1 MRESAWTVSEEIF
14 GNTQKGSRMSETREK
29 LEQMGFR
36 ILDAVRTELLLSM
49 RFMAPALGSLG
60 FKMDLATSSAGTD
73 AAYIR
78 FNPGFLLQV
87 YVERP
92 RRMNRMYVHMLMHCL
107 FRHMFSA
114 REREDPE
121 LWDLCCDIAAESV
134 VDSMTYDVI
143 ARSHSPF
150 REDWYEK
157 LETEVKIL
165 TAEKIYAWFLE
176 RDRNYAVEEAL
187 RREFTVDDHSFWQ
200 RMEDEE
206 EPRKNPPGAPP
217 GAPRDSGGEGKQE
230 TEQRSR
236 DLKPVNPKEDE
247 WKKNAEKIEADLDI
261 MGKEKSQEHG
271 SLSRI
276 LRFESRKRTDYR
288 EFLQRFSILR
298 EEAGIDLD
306 SFDYGFY
313 YYGMEMY
320 GNMPLIEEN
329 EFREIRKVD
338 SLVIAI
344 DTSASCQKVLVQ
356 QFINET
362 ADLLSGIGNFF
373 KKTEIHLIECD
384 DKVQN
389 DRLITDLSQLQEFA
403 QEFEVKGGFGTDFR
417 PVFNYIEDLRAA
429 GELENIKGLMYFTDG
444 FGEYPEKPTDYDTA
458 FVFFRDEELDDTGV
472 PDWAIK
478 LFLTPEGME
487 TVERRGGTN

>member
-1 MRESAWTVSEEIF
+1 
-14 GNTQKGSRMSETREK
+14 MSDTREK

-49 RFMAPALGSLG
+49 RFMAPALNSLG

-92 RRMNRMYVHMLMHCL
+92 RRMNRMYMHMLIHCL

-114 REREDPE
+114 RDREDPE

-143 ARSHSPF
+143 ARSHSTF
-150 REDWYEK
+150 REGWYEK
-157 LETEVKIL
+157 LESEVTIL
-165 TAEKIYAWFLE
+165 TAEKIYAWFME
-176 RDRNYAVEEAL
+176 RDRDYAMEEAL

-206 EPRKNPPGAPP
+206 PQEKPPGTPPGAPP
-217 GAPRDSGGEGKQE
+217 DNDGQDGQQE
-230 TEQRSR
+230 TQDSR
-236 DLKPVNPKEDE
+236 HLKPINPKEDE
-247 WKKNAEKIEADLDI
+247 WKKNAEQIEADLDLI
-261 MGKEKSQEHG
+261 GKERSEEYG

-313 YYGMEMY
+313 YYGMELY

-329 EFREIRKVD
+329 EYREANRIRT
-338 SLVIAI
+338 LVIAI
-344 DTSASCQKVLVQ
+344 DTSASCQETLVQ
-356 QFINET
+356 RFVNET
-362 ADLLSGIGNFF
+362 AAVLESIAGFYETFEVHIL
-373 KKTEIHLIECD
+373 ECD
-384 DKVQN
+384 EHVQGERVLHSTGELERYAR
-389 DRLITDLSQLQEFA
+389 DFHVR
-403 QEFEVKGGFGTDFR
+403 GGFGTDFR
-417 PVFNYIEDLRAA
+417 PVFARVEEMRKTGEIRDLA
-429 GELENIKGLMYFTDG
+429 GLMYFTDG
-444 FGEYPEKPTDYDTA
+444 MGAYPEKATDYDTA
-458 FVFFRDEELDDTGV
+458 FVFFNDDELDDTKV
-472 PDWAIK
+472 PDWALRLYLMDGK
-478 LFLTPEGME
+478 N
-487 TVERRGGTN
+487 TVEVRKSSLAEELEEKTT

>member
-1 MRESAWTVSEEIF
+1 
-14 GNTQKGSRMSETREK
+14 MSETREK
-29 LEQMGFR
+29 LEEMGFR
-36 ILDAVRTELLLSM
+36 ILDAVRTELLVSM
-49 RFMAPALGSLG
+49 RFMAPALNSLG
-60 FKMDLATSSAGTD
+60 FKMDLATASAGTD

-92 RRMNRMYVHMLMHCL
+92 RRLNRMYLHMLLHCL

-114 REREDPE
+114 GEKEDPD

-134 VDSMTYDVI
+134 VDAMSYDVI
-143 ARSHSPF
+143 ARTHNPF
-150 REDWYEK
+150 REAWYER
-157 LETEVKIL
+157 LQSEVKIL
-165 TAEKIYAWFLE
+165 TAEKIYDWFLH
-176 RDRNYAVEEAL
+176 RDRDYSAEVDL
-187 RREFTVDDHSFWQ
+187 MREFTVDDHSFWQ

-206 EPRKNPPGAPP
+206 SPQKKPPGAPP
-217 GAPRDSGGEGKQE
+217 NRDGDGRQE
-230 TEQRSR
+230 TEQTSR

-247 WKKNAEKIEADLDI
+247 WKKNAERIEADIDI
-261 MGKEKSQEHG
+261 MGKERSEETG

-276 LRFESRKRTDYR
+276 LRFEMRKRTDYR

-298 EEAGIDLD
+298 EEAGVDLD

-313 YYGMEMY
+313 YYGMELY

-329 EFREIRKVD
+329 EFREVRKVD

-356 QFINET
+356 QFLHET
-362 ADLLSGIGNFF
+362 ADLLSGIGSFF

-384 DKVQN
+384 DKVQ
-389 DRLITDLSQLQEFA
+389 DDILITDPAQLA
-403 QEFEVKGGFGTDFR
+403 QYAEEFEVKGGFGTDFR

-429 GELENIKGLMYFTDG
+429 GELENLRGLMYFTDG
-444 FGEYPEKPTDYDTA
+444 FGEYPKKPTDYDTA
-458 FVFFRDEELDDTGV
+458 FVFWKDEELDDTGV

-478 LFLTPEGME
+478 LFLEPDEDGARVTIAAESAIPAGSWA
-487 TVERRGGTN
+487 

>member
-1 MRESAWTVSEEIF
+1 
-14 GNTQKGSRMSETREK
+14 MSETRVK
-29 LEQMGFR
+29 LEEMGFR

-49 RFMAPALGSLG
+49 RFMAPALNSLG
-60 FKMDLATSSAGTD
+60 FKMDLRTSSVGTD

-87 YVERP
+87 YIERP
-92 RRMNRMYVHMLMHCL
+92 RRMNRTYVHILLHCL

-114 REREDPE
+114 RDREDPE

-134 VDSMTYDVI
+134 VDSMSYDVI
-143 ARSHSPF
+143 ARSHSTF
-150 REDWYEK
+150 REGWYEK
-157 LETEVKIL
+157 LEGELKIL
-165 TAEKIYAWFLE
+165 TAEKIYAWFLS
-176 RDRNYAVEEAL
+176 RDRDYSVEEAL

-200 RMEDEE
+200 RMEDDE
-206 EPRKNPPGAPP
+206 EPQKKPKEAPPGAPP
-217 GAPRDSGGEGKQE
+217 NKEGEDGQQKTQE
-230 TEQRSR
+230 SR
-236 DLKPVNPKEDE
+236 DLKPVRPKEDE
-247 WKKNAEKIEADLDI
+247 WKKNAEQIEADLEI
-261 MGKEKSQEHG
+261 MGMGKEKSDEHG

-313 YYGMEMY
+313 YYGMELY

-356 QFINET
+356 QFLNET
-362 ADLLSGIGNFF
+362 ADLLSGISSFF
-373 KKTEIHLIECD
+373 KKTQIHLIECD
-384 DKVQN
+384 DQVQN
-389 DRLITDLSQLQEFA
+389 DRVITDLSDLQQYA
-403 QEFEVKGGFGTDFR
+403 REFEVKGGFGTDFR
-417 PVFNYIEDLRAA
+417 PVFNYVEDLRA
-429 GELENIKGLMYFTDG
+429 ENLKGLMYFTDG
-444 FGEYPEKPTDYDTA
+444 FGEYPRKPTDYETA
-458 FVFFRDEELDDTGV
+458 FVFWRDEELDDTGV
-472 PDWAIK
+472 PDWAMK

-487 TVERRGGTN
+487 TVEKREGAN

>member
-1 MRESAWTVSEEIF
+1 
-14 GNTQKGSRMSETREK
+14 MSQTREK

-49 RFMAPALGSLG
+49 RFMAPALNSLG

-114 REREDPE
+114 RDREDPE

-143 ARSHSPF
+143 ARTHSPF
-150 REDWYEK
+150 REEWYER
-157 LETEVKIL
+157 LESEVKIL
-165 TAEKIYAWFLE
+165 TAEKIYAWFLDRE
-176 RDRNYAVEEAL
+176 RNYAVEDAL

-200 RMEDEE
+200 RLEDEQ
-206 EPRKNPPGAPP
+206 EPQKNPPGTPP
-217 GAPRDSGGEGKQE
+217 GAPNNEGDQGKQE
-230 TEQRSR
+230 TEQSSR

-261 MGKEKSQEHG
+261 MGKERSQEYG

-288 EFLQRFSILR
+288 EFLQRFSVLR
-298 EEAGIDLD
+298 EEAGIDPD

-329 EFREIRKVD
+329 EMREIRKVD

-356 QFINET
+356 QFLNET
-362 ADLLSGIGNFF
+362 ADLLSGIGSFF

-384 DKVQN
+384 DRVQN
-389 DRLITDLSQLQEFA
+389 DRVITDLSQLQQYA
-403 QEFEVKGGFGTDFR
+403 QGFEVKGGFGTDFR

-429 GELENIKGLMYFTDG
+429 GKLENLKGLMYFTDG
-444 FGEYPEKPTDYDTA
+444 FGEYPKKPTNYDTA

-478 LFLTPEGME
+478 LFLTPEGIE
-487 TVERRGGTN
+487 TEDRRGGTN

>member
-1 MRESAWTVSEEIF
+1 
-14 GNTQKGSRMSETREK
+14 MSETREK

-49 RFMAPALGSLG
+49 RFMAPALGSLE
-60 FKMDLATSSAGTD
+60 FKMDLATASAGTD

-114 REREDPE
+114 RDREDPE
-121 LWDLCCDIAAESV
+121 LWDLSCDIAAESV

-150 REDWYEK
+150 REEWYEK
-157 LETEVKIL
+157 LESEVKIL

-200 RMEDEE
+200 RLEEEE
-206 EPRKNPPGAPP
+206 EPRKNPPGTPP
-217 GAPRDSGGEGKQE
+217 GAPRDNSGEGQQE
-230 TEQRSR
+230 TEQTSR
-236 DLKPVNPKEDE
+236 DLKPVTPKEDE

-362 ADLLSGIGNFF
+362 ADLLSGIGSFF

-384 DKVQN
+384 DRVQN
-389 DRLITDLSQLQEFA
+389 DRLITDLAQLQEYA
-403 QEFEVKGGFGTDFR
+403 REFEVKGGFGTDFR

-429 GELENIKGLMYFTDG
+429 GELENLKGLMYFTDG
-444 FGEYPEKPTDYDTA
+444 FGEYPKKPTDYDTA

>member
-1 MRESAWTVSEEIF
+1 
-14 GNTQKGSRMSETREK
+14 MSQTREK

-49 RFMAPALGSLG
+49 RFMAPALNSLG

-114 REREDPE
+114 RDREDPE

-143 ARSHSPF
+143 ARTHSPF
-150 REDWYEK
+150 REEWYER
-157 LETEVKIL
+157 LESEVKIL
-165 TAEKIYAWFLE
+165 TAEKIYAWFLDRE
-176 RDRNYAVEEAL
+176 RNYAVEEAL

-200 RMEDEE
+200 RLEDEQ
-206 EPRKNPPGAPP
+206 EPQKNPPGTPP
-217 GAPRDSGGEGKQE
+217 GAPNNEGDQGKQE
-230 TEQRSR
+230 TEQSSR

-261 MGKEKSQEHG
+261 MGKERSQEYG

-288 EFLQRFSILR
+288 EFLQRFSVLR
-298 EEAGIDLD
+298 EEAGIDPD

-329 EFREIRKVD
+329 EMREIRKVD

-356 QFINET
+356 QFLNET
-362 ADLLSGIGNFF
+362 ADLLSGIGSFF

-384 DKVQN
+384 DRVQN
-389 DRLITDLSQLQEFA
+389 DRVITDLSQLQQYA
-403 QEFEVKGGFGTDFR
+403 QGFEVKGGFGTDFR

-429 GELENIKGLMYFTDG
+429 GKLENLKGLMYFTDG
-444 FGEYPEKPTDYDTA
+444 FGEYPKKPTNYDTA
-458 FVFFRDEELDDTGV
+458 FVFFRD
-472 PDWAIK
+472 
-478 LFLTPEGME
+478 
-487 TVERRGGTN
+487 

>member
-1 MRESAWTVSEEIF
+1 
-14 GNTQKGSRMSETREK
+14 MSETRVK
-29 LEQMGFR
+29 LEEMGFR

-49 RFMAPALGSLG
+49 RFMAPALNSLG
-60 FKMDLATSSAGTD
+60 FKMDLRTSSVGTD

-87 YVERP
+87 YIERP
-92 RRMNRMYVHMLMHCL
+92 RRMNRTYVHILLHCL

-114 REREDPE
+114 RDREDPE

-134 VDSMTYDVI
+134 VDSMSYDVI
-143 ARSHSPF
+143 ARSHSTF
-150 REDWYEK
+150 REGWYEK
-157 LETEVKIL
+157 LEGELKIL
-165 TAEKIYAWFLE
+165 TAEKIYAWFLS
-176 RDRNYAVEEAL
+176 RDRDYSVEEAL

-200 RMEDEE
+200 RMEDDE
-206 EPRKNPPGAPP
+206 EPQKKPKEAPPGAPP
-217 GAPRDSGGEGKQE
+217 NKEGEDGQQKTQE
-230 TEQRSR
+230 SR
-236 DLKPVNPKEDE
+236 DLKPVRPKEDE
-247 WKKNAEKIEADLDI
+247 WKKNAEQIEADLEI
-261 MGKEKSQEHG
+261 MGKEKSSEHG

-313 YYGMEMY
+313 YYGMELY

-356 QFINET
+356 QFLNET
-362 ADLLSGIGNFF
+362 ADLLSGISSFF
-373 KKTEIHLIECD
+373 KKTQIHLIECD
-384 DKVQN
+384 DQVQN
-389 DRLITDLSQLQEFA
+389 DRVITDLSDLQQYA
-403 QEFEVKGGFGTDFR
+403 REFEVKGGFGTDFR
-417 PVFNYIEDLRAA
+417 PVFNYVEDLRAA
-429 GELENIKGLMYFTDG
+429 GELENLKGLMYFTDG
-444 FGEYPEKPTDYDTA
+444 FGEYPKKPTDYETA
-458 FVFFRDEELDDTGV
+458 FVFWRDEELDDTGV
-472 PDWAIK
+472 PDWAMK

-487 TVERRGGTN
+487 TVEKREGAN

>member
-1 MRESAWTVSEEIF
+1 
-14 GNTQKGSRMSETREK
+14 
-29 LEQMGFR
+29 
-36 ILDAVRTELLLSM
+36 
-49 RFMAPALGSLG
+49 
-60 FKMDLATSSAGTD
+60 
-73 AAYIR
+73 
-78 FNPGFLLQV
+78 
-87 YVERP
+87 
-92 RRMNRMYVHMLMHCL
+92 VHMLMHCL

-114 REREDPE
+114 RDREDPE

-134 VDSMTYDVI
+134 VDSMTYDVV
-143 ARSHSPF
+143 ARTHSPF
-150 REDWYEK
+150 REEWYER
-157 LETEVKIL
+157 LESEVKIL
-165 TAEKIYAWFLE
+165 TAEKIYAWFLDRE
-176 RDRNYAVEEAL
+176 RNYAVEEAL

-200 RMEDEE
+200 RLEDEQ
-206 EPRKNPPGAPP
+206 EPQKNPPGTPP
-217 GAPRDSGGEGKQE
+217 GAPNNDGDQGKQE
-230 TEQRSR
+230 TEQSSR

-261 MGKEKSQEHG
+261 MGKERSQEYG

-288 EFLQRFSILR
+288 EFLQRFSVLR
-298 EEAGIDLD
+298 EEAGIDPD

-329 EFREIRKVD
+329 EMREIRKVD

-356 QFINET
+356 QFLNET
-362 ADLLSGIGNFF
+362 ADLLSGIGSFF

-384 DKVQN
+384 DRVQN
-389 DRLITDLSQLQEFA
+389 DRVITDLSQLQQYA
-403 QEFEVKGGFGTDFR
+403 QGFEVKGGFGTDFR

-429 GELENIKGLMYFTDG
+429 GKLENLKGLMYFTDG
-444 FGEYPEKPTDYDTA
+444 FGEYPKKPTDYDTA

-487 TVERRGGTN
+487 TEDRRGGTN

>member
-1 MRESAWTVSEEIF
+1 
-14 GNTQKGSRMSETREK
+14 MSQTREK

-49 RFMAPALGSLG
+49 RFMAPALNSLG

-114 REREDPE
+114 RDREDPE

-134 VDSMTYDVI
+134 VDSMTYDVV
-143 ARSHSPF
+143 ARTHSPF
-150 REDWYEK
+150 REEWYER
-157 LETEVKIL
+157 LESEVKIL
-165 TAEKIYAWFLE
+165 TAEKIYAWFLDRE
-176 RDRNYAVEEAL
+176 RNYAVEEAL

-200 RMEDEE
+200 RLEDEQ
-206 EPRKNPPGAPP
+206 EPQKNPSGTPPGAPNNE
-217 GAPRDSGGEGKQE
+217 GDQGKQE
-230 TEQRSR
+230 TEQSSR

-261 MGKEKSQEHG
+261 MGKERSQEYG

-288 EFLQRFSILR
+288 EFLQRFSVLR
-298 EEAGIDLD
+298 EEAGIDPD

-313 YYGMEMY
+313 YYGMELY

-329 EFREIRKVD
+329 ELREIRKVD

-356 QFINET
+356 QFLNET
-362 ADLLSGIGNFF
+362 ADLLSGIGSFF

-384 DKVQN
+384 DRVQN
-389 DRLITDLSQLQEFA
+389 DRVITDLSQLQQYA
-403 QEFEVKGGFGTDFR
+403 QGFEVKGGFGTDFR

-429 GELENIKGLMYFTDG
+429 GKLENLKGLMYFTDG
-444 FGEYPEKPTDYDTA
+444 FGEYPKKPTDYDTA

-478 LFLTPEGME
+478 LFLTPEGIE
-487 TVERRGGTN
+487 TEDRRGGTN

>member
-1 MRESAWTVSEEIF
+1 
-14 GNTQKGSRMSETREK
+14 MSQTREK

-49 RFMAPALGSLG
+49 RFMAPALNSLG

-114 REREDPE
+114 RDREDPE

-143 ARSHSPF
+143 ARTHSPF
-150 REDWYEK
+150 REEWYER
-157 LETEVKIL
+157 LESEVKIL
-165 TAEKIYAWFLE
+165 TAEKIYAWFLDRE
-176 RDRNYAVEEAL
+176 RNYAVEEAL

-200 RMEDEE
+200 RLEDEQ
-206 EPRKNPPGAPP
+206 EPQKNPPGTPP
-217 GAPRDSGGEGKQE
+217 GAPNNEGDQGKQE
-230 TEQRSR
+230 TEQSSR

-261 MGKEKSQEHG
+261 MGKERSQEYG

-288 EFLQRFSILR
+288 EFLQRFSVLR
-298 EEAGIDLD
+298 EEAGIDPD

-329 EFREIRKVD
+329 EMREIRKVD

-356 QFINET
+356 QFLNET
-362 ADLLSGIGNFF
+362 ADLLSGIGSFF

-384 DKVQN
+384 DRVQN
-389 DRLITDLSQLQEFA
+389 DRVITDLSQLHQYA
-403 QEFEVKGGFGTDFR
+403 QGFEVKGGFGTDFR

-429 GELENIKGLMYFTDG
+429 GKLENLKGLMYFTDG
-444 FGEYPEKPTDYDTA
+444 FGEYPKKPTNYDTA

-478 LFLTPEGME
+478 LFLTPEGIE
-487 TVERRGGTN
+487 TEDRRGGTN

>member
-1 MRESAWTVSEEIF
+1 
-14 GNTQKGSRMSETREK
+14 MSQTREK

-49 RFMAPALGSLG
+49 RFMAPALNSLG

-114 REREDPE
+114 RDREDPE

-134 VDSMTYDVI
+134 VDSMTYDVV
-143 ARSHSPF
+143 ARTHSPF
-150 REDWYEK
+150 REEWYER
-157 LETEVKIL
+157 LESEVKIL
-165 TAEKIYAWFLE
+165 TAEKIYAWFLDRE
-176 RDRNYAVEEAL
+176 RNYAVEEAL

-200 RMEDEE
+200 RLEDEQ
-206 EPRKNPPGAPP
+206 EPQKNPPGTPP
-217 GAPRDSGGEGKQE
+217 GAPNNEGDQGKQE
-230 TEQRSR
+230 TEQSSR

-261 MGKEKSQEHG
+261 MGKERSQEYG

-288 EFLQRFSILR
+288 EFLQRFSVLR
-298 EEAGIDLD
+298 EEAGIDPD

-329 EFREIRKVD
+329 EMREIRKVD

-356 QFINET
+356 QFLNET
-362 ADLLSGIGNFF
+362 ADLLSGIGSFF

-384 DKVQN
+384 DRVQN
-389 DRLITDLSQLQEFA
+389 DRVITDLSQLQQYA
-403 QEFEVKGGFGTDFR
+403 QGFEVKGGFGTDFR

-429 GELENIKGLMYFTDG
+429 GKLENLKGLMYFTDG
-444 FGEYPEKPTDYDTA
+444 FGEYPKKPTDYDTA

-478 LFLTPEGME
+478 LFLTPEGIE
-487 TVERRGGTN
+487 TEDRRGGTN

>member
-1 MRESAWTVSEEIF
+1 
-14 GNTQKGSRMSETREK
+14 MSETREK

-49 RFMAPALGSLG
+49 RFMAPALNSLG

-114 REREDPE
+114 RDREDPE
-121 LWDLCCDIAAESV
+121 LWDLCCDLAAESV

-150 REDWYEK
+150 REEWYER
-157 LETEVKIL
+157 LESEVKIL

-200 RMEDEE
+200 RLEDEE
-206 EPRKNPPGAPP
+206 EPQKNPPGTPP
-217 GAPRDSGGEGKQE
+217 GAPRDNSGEGQQE

-236 DLKPVNPKEDE
+236 DLRAVNPKEDEWKPKEDE

-261 MGKEKSQEHG
+261 MGKEKSQEQG

-362 ADLLSGIGNFF
+362 ADLLSGIGSFF

-384 DKVQN
+384 DRVQN
-389 DRLITDLSQLQEFA
+389 DRLITDISQLQEYA
-403 QEFEVKGGFGTDFR
+403 REFEVKGGFGTDFR

-429 GELENIKGLMYFTDG
+429 GQLENLKGLMYFTDG
-444 FGEYPEKPTDYDTA
+444 FGEYPKKPTDYDTA
-458 FVFFRDEELDDTGV
+458 FVFWKDEELDDTGV

-487 TVERRGGTN
+487 TVERRGGSN